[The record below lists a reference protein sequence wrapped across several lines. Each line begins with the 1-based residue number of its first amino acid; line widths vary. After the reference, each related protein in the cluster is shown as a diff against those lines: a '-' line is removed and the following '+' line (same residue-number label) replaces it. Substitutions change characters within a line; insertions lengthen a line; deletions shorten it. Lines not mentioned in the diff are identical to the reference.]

1 MKNEE
6 PLKILIKGKIDMRAF
21 VRKYEVFVKTKLTV
35 KPIDWKTIKDQD
47 FIDDFVRYCFKI
59 SITQVVISIVKVHE
73 LYRALGNVATD
84 HDN

>member
-1 MKNEE
+1 
-6 PLKILIKGKIDMRAF
+6 MRAF

-73 LYRALGNVATD
+73 LYRALGNVAID
-84 HDN
+84 HDS

>member
-1 MKNEE
+1 
-6 PLKILIKGKIDMRAF
+6 MRAF

-35 KPIDWKTIKDQD
+35 KPIDWKTIKDHD

-73 LYRALGNVATD
+73 LYRALGNVAID

>member
-1 MKNEE
+1 
-6 PLKILIKGKIDMRAF
+6 MRAF

-59 SITQVVISIVKVHE
+59 SIT
-73 LYRALGNVATD
+73 
-84 HDN
+84 

>member
-1 MKNEE
+1 
-6 PLKILIKGKIDMRAF
+6 MRAF

-35 KPIDWKTIKDQD
+35 KPIDRKTIKDQD

-59 SITQVVISIVKVHE
+59 SITQVVISTVKVHE
-73 LYRALGNVATD
+73 LYRALGNVAID